1 MIKIHKAILSES
13 KIVTELFIRMWEDHN
28 LEELQQEFEE
38 DIASDESSIFLAYFD
53 ELPVAVAQCR
63 LRKDYVEGTCSSPVG
78 YLEGIYVEQEY
89 RKQGI
94 AKLLCKECENW
105 AKEKGCEEF
114 ASDCELSNETSLKF
128 HLRIGFDEV
137 NRIICFTKKLSL

>member
-1 MIKIHKAILSES
+1 MLEIHKAILSES
-13 KIVTELFIRMWEDHN
+13 KIVAELFSRMWEDHN
-28 LEELQQEFEE
+28 LEELQQEFEG
-38 DIASDESSIFLAYFD
+38 DISSDESAIFLAYSD

-63 LRKDYVEGTCSSPVG
+63 LRNDYVEGTSSSPVG

-89 RKQGI
+89 RKHGI
-94 AKLLCKECENW
+94 AKLLCNECEDW
-105 AKEKGCEEF
+105 AKGKGCEEF

-128 HLRIGFDEV
+128 HLGIGFDEA